1 MNLVI
6 VHDFLFT
13 KGGGER
19 VVLSL
24 AKNFKAPIYTT
35 VDIPE
40 RTYPEFR
47 KLKVFSYPTKFLKSP
62 LLQTEALFKFRSM
75 ELSQYDVIISSGNW
89 AKHVAVKSEN
99 HPIIHYEH
107 TPVRVF
113 YDLYENTKKRLPFF
127 ARNVFKVWVWFMK
140 RYDLEAVSKLDKI
153 ITNSQNTRRRIK
165 KFYNRDA
172 EVVYPPVDV
181 KKFKYKESGDF
192 FLSVQRIEPEK
203 RVEIQIEAF
212 RRLPNEK
219 LLVVGVPGSNAE
231 WYFKK
236 LKKKAPKNVE
246 FLGKVSDK
254 KLIELY
260 ARCKAVIQTAIDED
274 FGLVPIEAMASGK
287 PCLAV
292 NEGGF
297 RESIIHGKTGL
308 LIDKP
313 YVENFVSVI
322 KNFDKYEFDPKECR
336 KRAKLFSEENFIKR
350 MKKVIENVVGQ
361 PPLPN
366 GRSLSS
372 GDNDAID
379 PHKTRRAG

>member
-1 MNLVI
+1 MKIAV
-6 VHDFLFT
+6 VHDYLFT

-24 AKNFKAPIYTT
+24 VRNFKADLYTT
-35 VDIPE
+35 IYLPE
-40 RTYPEFR
+40 KTYPEFR
-47 KLKVFSYPTKFLKSP
+47 KVPIFTNPLITYPKKGIY
-62 LLQTEALFKFRSM
+62 QMEAVRKFRHLKISRGVYDNGY
-75 ELSQYDVIISSGNW
+75 ELQYDVIISSGNW

-127 ARNVFKVWVWFMK
+127 VRNVFKVWVWFMK
-140 RYDLEAVSKLDKI
+140 RCDLEAVSKLDKI

-313 YVENFVSVI
+313 YVENFVSAI

-350 MKKVIENVVGQ
+350 MKKVIENVVGE
-361 PPLPN
+361 
-366 GRSLSS
+366 
-372 GDNDAID
+372 
-379 PHKTRRAG
+379 TVRRKD

>member
-1 MNLVI
+1 MKIAV
-6 VHDFLFT
+6 VHDYLFT

-24 AKNFKAPIYTT
+24 VRNFKADLYTT
-35 VDIPE
+35 IYLPE
-40 RTYPEFR
+40 KTYPEFR
-47 KLKVFSYPTKFLKSP
+47 KVPIFTNPLTTYPKKGIY
-62 LLQTEALFKFRSM
+62 QMEAVRKFRHLKISRGVYDNGY
-75 ELSQYDVIISSGNW
+75 ELQYDVIISSGNW

-127 ARNVFKVWVWFMK
+127 VRNVFKVWVWFMK
-140 RYDLEAVSKLDKI
+140 RCDLEAVSKLDKI

-313 YVENFVSVI
+313 YVENFVSAI

-350 MKKVIENVVGQ
+350 MKKVIENVVGE
-361 PPLPN
+361 
-366 GRSLSS
+366 
-372 GDNDAID
+372 
-379 PHKTRRAG
+379 TVRRKD